1 MKVRPEMIIKG
12 SLVMHTRSGVKGV
25 VIDTDIRMADR
36 AVGNQRLVS
45 FSDGSKSWVNVC
57 DLEWTDSEV
66 IKPVGKRV
74 TISKVIFN
82 QKVNDLLQRWCELSA
97 ANGGSFSIEQE
108 WSTNQWW
115 TTYTIEWPDGIVIPE
130 GAAA

>member
-12 SLVMHTRSGVKGV
+12 SLVTHTRSGLKGCV
-25 VIDTDIRMADR
+25 MDVRDDL
-36 AVGNQRLVS
+36 RLVS
-45 FSDGSKSWVNVC
+45 WLDGVKSWVDVREI
-57 DLEWTDSEV
+57 EWADAEV
-66 IKPVGKRV
+66 TKPVGKRV

-108 WSTNQWW
+108 WSASQWW

-130 GAAA
+130 GATA